1 MNIALELHAR
11 GTILPVRAQPGA
23 RRNGIR
29 GLQDGALKVSVTQ
42 VAEKGKANAA
52 LVKVLAKELGL
63 RKSQIHLL
71 TGETSSQ
78 KRFLIELPPE
88 MMELSARIVELL
100 KVLDGSEDPS

>member
-1 MNIALELHAR
+1 MNLALELHAR
-11 GTILPVRAQPGA
+11 GTIVPVRAQPGA

-29 GLQDGALKVSVTQ
+29 GCQEGALKVSVTQ

-71 TGETSSQ
+71 SGETSAQ
-78 KRFLIELPPE
+78 KRFLIELPPNL
-88 MMELSARIVELL
+88 MELSARIAAVLHELGQ
-100 KVLDGSEDPS
+100 VDDER